1 MMRSLLDCAL
11 SSSAQEFREPA
22 ERAALASA
30 TIASVIWTIQFVQTM
45 HCAREPPASN
55 PHRPGFSCGQS
66 TRPKK
71 CSANTTAS

>member
-1 MMRSLLDCAL
+1 MNTARYHPR
-11 SSSAQEFREPA
+11 RENFERLA

-30 TIASVIWTIQFVQTM
+30 TIASVMGTIQFMQAT
-45 HCAREPPASN
+45 HYAREPPASN
-55 PHRPGFSCGQS
+55 PHRPGFSFGQS